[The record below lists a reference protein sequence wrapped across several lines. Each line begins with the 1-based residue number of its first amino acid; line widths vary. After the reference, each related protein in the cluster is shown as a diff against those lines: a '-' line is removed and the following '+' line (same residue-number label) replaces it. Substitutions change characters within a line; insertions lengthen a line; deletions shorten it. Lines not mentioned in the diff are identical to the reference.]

1 MKSLKKSVEI
11 LLLYTILVYICKLII
26 ALGLYLLL
34 HCILY
39 LYKILCNI
47 ICPRTD
53 ICHADTKKS
62 HFGSLTISPALVSFT
77 DVMSRN
83 LAGGQARAHAHACVL
98 STLVSVKT
106 VQMEVWEASLARLVQ
121 VCTKPHFHF
130 LKLTIHSTNSI

>member
-26 ALGLYLLL
+26 ALSLYLSL

-39 LYKILCNI
+39 LYKIHCNI

-77 DVMSRN
+77 NVMSMN
-83 LAGGQARAHAHACVL
+83 LAGGQPRAHAHGYVSYTIVYVKPVHGKCV
-98 STLVSVKT
+98 
-106 VQMEVWEASLARLVQ
+106 SLGLGSMAAGLRHCQ
-121 VCTKPHFHF
+121 
-130 LKLTIHSTNSI
+130 NSF

>member
-1 MKSLKKSVEI
+1 MPKFISHQGCGGLVEI

-39 LYKILCNI
+39 LYKIHCNI

-83 LAGGQARAHAHACVL
+83 LAGGQTRAHAHGYVL
-98 STLVSVKT
+98 STIVYVKPVHCKCVSLGLGSMAAGLHHC
-106 VQMEVWEASLARLVQ
+106 Q
-121 VCTKPHFHF
+121 
-130 LKLTIHSTNSI
+130 NSF